1 MALCTHCAHNPDNE
15 GKPASLLFDPDRIGV
30 GGGQPRPPLSGF
42 FNVDKPAGMTSH
54 DVVAALR
61 RAGKERRVGHAGTL
75 DPMATGVLLV
85 AVGSATR
92 VIEYLQEGHKVYQ
105 GTVRFGLT
113 TTSYDIEGEVV
124 STAAPDAVAAL
135 TREQVEAALAPFRG
149 TIQQVP
155 PMVSALKHEGRRLYD
170 LAREGIEIERE
181 PRTVEV
187 SELVLTDW
195 SPPEATFRA
204 TVSKGTYIR
213 SLAHDLGHILGVGGT
228 LTALRRLAV
237 GPFTVEAAESLET
250 LVDALTGDYWTQFI
264 HPLDEALLAFDACVV
279 DKATEDAIRQG
290 RQVALPCELSTS
302 QVRAYNINGDFIGL
316 LKHDDWTKLWQPD
329 KVFPR
334 PSPAR

>member
-1 MALCTHCAHNPDNE
+1 MALCTHCAHNPENE
-15 GKPASLLFDPDRIGV
+15 GKPASVLFDPDRIGA
-30 GGGQPRPPLSGF
+30 GGRQAKPPLSGF

-54 DVVAALR
+54 DVVAAIR

-92 VIEYLQEGHKVYQ
+92 IIEYLQDGSKVYQ
-105 GTVRFGLT
+105 GTLRFGLT
-113 TTSYDIEGEVV
+113 TSSYDIEGEVV
-124 STAAPDAVAAL
+124 SQAPAEAVAAL

-170 LAREGIEIERE
+170 LAREGIEVERE
-181 PRTVEV
+181 ARTVEIA
-187 SELVLTDW
+187 ELVLTDW
-195 SPPEATFRA
+195 SPPQATFRA

-213 SLAHDLGHILGVGGT
+213 SLAHDLGQALGVGAT

-237 GPFTVEAAESLET
+237 GPFTVDSAESLET
-250 LVDALTGDYWTQFI
+250 LVGALTDDYWTQFI

-279 DKATEDAIRQG
+279 DKAAEESIRQG
-290 RQVALPCELSTS
+290 RQVALPCELGTP
-302 QVRAYNINGDFIGL
+302 QARAYNMNGDFIGL
-316 LKHDDWTKLWQPD
+316 LKFDDWTKLWQPD